1 MGSPCLGVIMPWSPC
16 AMRSPCLGGHHVI
29 GSPCHELTM
38 PWSSCAM
45 GSLSHGLPMPWSP
58 YAMRSMCHGVTT
70 PWAHR
75 ASTPTSP
82 SHTDIDECENHLA
95 CPGQECINTPGS
107 FQCQPCREGFQLH
120 RGRCAG
126 TLTPC
131 PQRGA
136 PQNPTGDPSIT
147 LLPPQMW
154 MSAQWVPPAVPTA
167 AAPTRRALSTAS
179 ASAVTGR
186 ALAVVHARVS
196 GDPCGITMCLLP
208 LPSPALMAWCARR
221 RQ

>member
-1 MGSPCLGVIMPWSPC
+1 MVSRCNGVTMSWGHLAMISACNEATMPWGHYVLGSPCLGVIMPWSPY

-45 GSLSHGLPMPWSP
+45 GSPSHGLPMPWSP
-58 YAMRSMCHGVTT
+58 CAMRSMCHGVTT

-126 TLTPC
+126 TLTLS
-131 PQRGA
+131 PQQGA
-136 PQNPTGDPSIT
+136 PQNPTRDPSIT
-147 LLPPQMW
+147 LLPP
-154 MSAQWVPPAVPTA
+154 P
-167 AAPTRRALSTAS
+167 R
-179 ASAVTGR
+179 
-186 ALAVVHARVS
+186 
-196 GDPCGITMCLLP
+196 CG
-208 LPSPALMAWCARR
+208 
-221 RQ
+221 